1 MGGGLNVLSR
11 SWAALDCT
19 DVWDTHIPPMVHESE
34 SRVSDTSSVCTCAQ
48 SLQSCPTVCD
58 TTDYSPSGSSVHGI
72 LQAGILEWVAMPSSR
87 GSSRP
92 RIELASPVFPAP
104 TELPGKPKYKQ
115 NIPEKNTKL
124 GAVATSFNQRLS
136 KKILLLLPIFLSS
149 SLKTFFMWTI
159 FKVFIEFVSIL
170 LLVYV
175 FVLWP

>member
-1 MGGGLNVLSR
+1 MGGRLNVLSR

-48 SLQSCPTVCD
+48 SLQSCPTLCD

-136 KKILLLLPIFLSS
+136 KKYSFCYQFS
-149 SLKTFFMWTI
+149 
-159 FKVFIEFVSIL
+159 
-170 LLVYV
+170 
-175 FVLWP
+175 